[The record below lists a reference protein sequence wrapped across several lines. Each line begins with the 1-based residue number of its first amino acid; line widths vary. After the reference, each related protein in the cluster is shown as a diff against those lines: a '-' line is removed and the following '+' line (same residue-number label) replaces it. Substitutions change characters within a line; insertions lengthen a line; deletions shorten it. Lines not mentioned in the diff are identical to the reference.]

1 MREYSKPEAT
11 FIDLGALGDKKMQVI
26 RYILEHVNEE
36 TRLLF
41 ITNKELAEKAG
52 VSTVT
57 VSKTLKMLQ
66 EKGLVERKPGVIKLT
81 LRGEEAD
88 HGGE

>member
-1 MREYSKPEAT
+1 
-11 FIDLGALGDKKMQVI
+11 MQVI

-41 ITNKELAEKAG
+41 ITNKELAEKAV

>member
-11 FIDLGALGDKKMQVI
+11 FIDLGSLRDKKMQVS

-41 ITNKELAEKAG
+41 ITNKELSEKSG
-52 VSTVT
+52 
-57 VSKTLKMLQ
+57 SKH
-66 EKGLVERKPGVIKLT
+66 GN
-81 LRGEEAD
+81 GE
-88 HGGE
+88 